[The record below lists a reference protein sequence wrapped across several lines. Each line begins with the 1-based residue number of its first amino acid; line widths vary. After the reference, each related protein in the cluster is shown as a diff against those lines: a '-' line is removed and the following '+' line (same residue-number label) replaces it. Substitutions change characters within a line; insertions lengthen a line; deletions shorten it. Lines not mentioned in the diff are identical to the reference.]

1 VSFLLLPSL
10 PLCVAVSP
18 FVFLFLLLCRSPSLP
33 SPKSLC
39 ETPVAIVADIDGD
52 VVEFVV
58 ANVENGGGGGGD
70 STLGPDQ
77 ERTTADQRDN
87 SKKEKEQKGMFSRFF
102 GGSKKKKNANEEID
116 VDISGATTGKNGSV
130 QYLTRDEVYV
140 LRLAHDFLLEQFGA
154 GGSNFGVQASLAK
167 RELGGEVV
175 CLTEMWLDRQEVDP
189 LVMKESGKGL
199 GCGFGLVVGFVV
211 VWFLV
216 LVWLNS

>member
-1 VSFLLLPSL
+1 
-10 PLCVAVSP
+10 
-18 FVFLFLLLCRSPSLP
+18 
-33 SPKSLC
+33 
-39 ETPVAIVADIDGD
+39 
-52 VVEFVV
+52 
-58 ANVENGGGGGGD
+58 
-70 STLGPDQ
+70 
-77 ERTTADQRDN
+77 
-87 SKKEKEQKGMFSRFF
+87 MFSRFF

-175 CLTEMWLDRQEVDP
+175 CLTEMWLDRQEVNP